1 MLCATYIEIDN
12 CRVKHMQDAKM
23 GKKPDDSVLSNRKEA
38 GASSEEERTN
48 SREIDELL
56 KDEKFLPL
64 RNVLAQNGI
73 CTLEQ
78 LRNLQLWSFMNRCN
92 LYSIGARQRMLEE
105 VNALLYPV
113 TETDESQLVILRVGE
128 RAYKGEVPSRAFLRF
143 CDDMSR
149 RYPLQFRLLIG
160 TRMRDGVR
168 PIHITDDENHLQKL
182 TVLSAYICVDLS
194 KEEVIRYAEWI
205 CGKCGEGDLTICIT
219 EPQKITYKP
228 CSVEISHIAEAKCP
242 SDTDEVI
249 QSQLLQPDGS
259 NPEVAKIEQI
269 ILEADIDGVSYEKLK
284 AVSGLTMRATNRLVA
299 ESEHIVDMDGR
310 LIHQD
315 AFVDWEVG
323 ADKLDDILEKLMQK
337 NEGYVSSAQLYEY
350 AKVEMSMF
358 LNDNNLDGERSV
370 YDMAK
375 HLFEKVGYH
384 AKHYRFS
391 GKSHISRLDEGI
403 SSNLDV
409 YRKYAADQG
418 GVFSISALVDYLGR
432 IGMGTGNLYV
442 QMHVCDKPIFFS
454 YESGIFIYAE
464 NMHIDNAWMDTVKD
478 ALEALLNEAGGHIAL
493 RNLPN
498 AWLEQLPPLPGERL
512 WTPLLLQSV
521 LRHYSVELGARTIS
535 AMERQSLDTLH
546 AMLVTADSLI
556 QNFGD
561 VVVTWL
567 MDNEIRQRE
576 FEAEELRRALVNA
589 GIIHGNEL
597 SGNMPKA
604 LKQDERFAWDA
615 GGSRVTIE
623 MI

>member
-23 GKKPDDSVLSNRKEA
+23 GKKLDDSVLSDRKEA
-38 GASSEEERTN
+38 RASAEEEQICI
-48 SREIDELL
+48 REVDELL

-64 RNVLAQNGI
+64 RNMLAQKGI
-73 CTLEQ
+73 RTLEQ
-78 LRNLQLWSFMNRCN
+78 LRNLQLWQFMNRYN
-92 LYSIGARQRMLEE
+92 LYSIGERQRVLEE

-113 TETDESQLVILRVGE
+113 TETYGGQLVILQVGE
-128 RAYKGEVPSRAFLRF
+128 RAYKGDAPSRAFLRF

-149 RYPLQFRLLIG
+149 RYPLQLRLLVG
-160 TRMRDGVR
+160 TKMRDGVR
-168 PIHITDDENHLQKL
+168 PIHIDEDENHLQKL
-182 TVLSAYICVDLS
+182 TNLSAYIRVDLS

-205 CGKCGEGDLTICIT
+205 CVKCGEGDLIISIT
-219 EPQKITYKP
+219 EPQKNTYEP
-228 CSVEISHIAEAKCP
+228 CSVEMLHIAEATCT
-242 SDTDEVI
+242 SDIDEAI
-249 QSQLLQPDGS
+249 PLKLPQSDGE

-269 ILEADIDGVSYEKLK
+269 ILDADIEGLSYEKFK
-284 AVSGLTMRATNRLVA
+284 AVSGLTMSATNQLIA
-299 ESEHIVDMDGR
+299 EAAHVVDMEGR

-337 NEGYVSSAQLYEY
+337 NEGYVSSAQLYDY

-358 LNDNNLDGERSV
+358 LNDNNLDGERLV

-391 GKSHISRLDEGI
+391 GKSHISRLEDGVT
-403 SSNLDV
+403 SNLDV
-409 YRKYAADQG
+409 YRKYAAEQG
-418 GVFSISALVDYLGR
+418 GIFSHSTLVDYLGR
-432 IGMGTGNLYV
+432 IGMRTGNLHA
-442 QMHVCDKPIFFS
+442 QMHVYDEPIFFC
-454 YESGIFIYAE
+454 YESGIFICAD
-464 NMHIDNAWMDTVKD
+464 NMHIDNAWLDTVKK
-478 ALEALLNEAGGHIAL
+478 ALEALLTEAGGHIVL
-493 RNLPN
+493 RSLP
-498 AWLEQLPPLPGERL
+498 AVWLEQLPTLPGERL

-521 LRHYSVELGARTIS
+521 LRHYSRELGARTIS

-567 MDNEIRQRE
+567 MDNEIQQRE
-576 FEAEELRRALVNA
+576 FEAEELRRALVDA

-597 SGNMPKA
+597 IWNMPKA

-615 GGSRVTIE
+615 SGLHVTIE
-623 MI
+623 MT